1 MKKETVIILIIL
13 FAIFIAGCD
22 SGALPAALSGQDY
35 SYDIP
40 APSGGKGPFSCA
52 ATPDSVIPTGLS
64 FNGCTLTGTA
74 PTLLGVSEKVFSF
87 KFSITDADGKSYGP
101 FDATLPVSVGPPE
114 FLPSELSEA
123 GVGQAYSF
131 SFCDNPTALDCISS
145 SSISGG
151 AGAPYTFSATGLPL
165 GLFFS
170 PNGEL
175 SGKIPEEMQEGDK
188 TFNVC
193 VRDSAF
199 VEDCK
204 DVKISIK
211 KNIALEYRLSLKST
225 KTYKG
230 ELVNYNFCGGSA
242 REEGSITWEI
252 DEVVTL
258 TQPCSLCDYT
268 SDEYDVKTDEYGYIT
283 PDNFRHLQVP
293 MKASGRAAI
302 SFDFCDRGSLLECNA
317 DSFSGSYDL
326 KVPIEIKLGESGLRV
341 LIDNVYVKDNPNIEI
356 GDVSQ
361 KTCKDAGAGEYIL
374 KNMATGSSLVSE
386 DLDANGGTL
395 TGQYEDMNPYGYT
408 FGASPGRTSRHLAW
422 TLTVERVK

>member
-1 MKKETVIILIIL
+1 
-13 FAIFIAGCD
+13 
-22 SGALPAALSGQDY
+22 ALPAALSGKDY

-40 APSGGKGPFSCA
+40 APSGGTGPFSCA

-87 KFSITDADGKSYGP
+87 KFSITGADGKFYGP

-114 FLPSELSEA
+114 FLPPELPEA
-123 GVGQAYSF
+123 AIGQDYLF
-131 SFCDNPTALDCISS
+131 SFCDTPTAFDCTQS
-145 SSISGG
+145 SSITGG

-165 GLFFS
+165 GLFIK

-175 SGKIPEEMQEGDK
+175 SGKIPEETLEGDK

-193 VRDSAF
+193 VIDSAR

-211 KNIALEYRLSLKST
+211 KNIVLEYRLSLKST
-225 KTYKG
+225 ETYGG
-230 ELVNYNFCGGSA
+230 EVVNYNFCGGSA
-242 REEGSITWEI
+242 KEEGSITWEI

-258 TQPCSLCDYT
+258 TQPPNPVNPSVPFT
-268 SDEYDVKTDEYGYIT
+268 SDEYDIQTDEYGYSS

-293 MKASGRAAI
+293 MKASGRAAT
-302 SFDFCDRGSLLECNA
+302 SYDFCEYSITKCNA

-326 KVPIEIKLGESGLRV
+326 KIPIEMKLDESGLRV
-341 LIDNVYVKDNPNIEI
+341 YIANAYVKDNPDIGAGDI
-356 GDVSQ
+356 SQMTCDSGDV
-361 KTCKDAGAGEYIL
+361 AEYIL
-374 KNMATGSSLVSE
+374 KKIAIESPFVLENSYRVAVF
-386 DLDANGGTL
+386 DANGGTL
-395 TGQYEDMNPYGYT
+395 TGQYEDMNPYTYAS
-408 FGASPGRTSRHLAW
+408 GAASGRTSRHLAW

>member
-1 MKKETVIILIIL
+1 MGWSEQAETKAKNIRLKTRKVFKIAKANNNEMMKKEALITLII
-13 FAIFIAGCD
+13 FFTIFIAGCG
-22 SGALPAALSGQDY
+22 SGTGALPAALSGKDY

-211 KNIALEYRLSLKST
+211 KNIALEYRLSLKSSLD
-225 KTYKG
+225 YGG
-230 ELVNYNFCGGSA
+230 EVVNYDFCGGSA
-242 REEGSITWEI
+242 REKGSITWEI
-252 DEVVTL
+252 DNVV
-258 TQPCSLCDYT
+258 
-268 SDEYDVKTDEYGYIT
+268 
-283 PDNFRHLQVP
+283 
-293 MKASGRAAI
+293 
-302 SFDFCDRGSLLECNA
+302 
-317 DSFSGSYDL
+317 
-326 KVPIEIKLGESGLRV
+326 
-341 LIDNVYVKDNPNIEI
+341 
-356 GDVSQ
+356 
-361 KTCKDAGAGEYIL
+361 
-374 KNMATGSSLVSE
+374 
-386 DLDANGGTL
+386 
-395 TGQYEDMNPYGYT
+395 
-408 FGASPGRTSRHLAW
+408 
-422 TLTVERVK
+422 